1 MGLVESGKWFS
12 VGAITNRQL
21 GGSMIKLT
29 KEKESLLVP
38 LYGKAMDYNKHNSI
52 LRDAKAAAIVKD
64 IDYDFASLKIQDKTN
79 VMMTIRAKLID
90 DYSDQ
95 FLAYNQDVMVLH
107 LGCGLDSRV
116 LRLDHEA
123 AKWYDVDFEEVI
135 ELRKL
140 FYEENF
146 TRRMVAS
153 SVTESQWIEAMK
165 MPSDQCLVI
174 AEGLFMYLKEDE
186 IKTLL
191 ERLKDKLGAYTLVF
205 DAYSKATAKRAGKH
219 PSLKATGAVIK
230 WGIDNPVELT
240 TLVEGAAYKHTSYF
254 TKNDYVGG
262 LAFGS
267 RILYGIAH
275 SFKAAREGHRIMV
288 FDIK

>member
-1 MGLVESGKWFS
+1 
-12 VGAITNRQL
+12 
-21 GGSMIKLT
+21 MIKLT
-29 KEKESLLVP
+29 KEKETLLIP

-79 VMMTIRAKLID
+79 VMMTIRAKLMD
-90 DYSDQ
+90 DYTDQ

-116 LRLDHEA
+116 LRIDQEA

-153 SVTESQWIEAMK
+153 SVTEGQWIDAMK

-191 ERLKDKLGAYTLVF
+191 ERLKDKLGAYTLIF
-205 DAYSKATAKRAGKH
+205 DAYSKVTAKRAGNH
-219 PSLKATGAVIK
+219 PSLKATGAVIQ
-230 WGIDNPVELT
+230 WGIDKPEELS
-240 TLVEGAAYKHTSYF
+240 TLVEGAVYKHTSYF
-254 TKNDYVGG
+254 TKNYYVGG
-262 LAFGS
+262 LSFGS
-267 RILYGIAH
+267 RILYRMAH
-275 SFKAAREGHRIMV
+275 SFKAAREAHRIMV